1 MKMANLVYK
10 QTIVTQKKMVGF
22 YDADKHE
29 IEVDGVFMDILEALR
44 DFDGAALELV
54 VKIKGEKDLLDE
66 E

>member
-1 MKMANLVYK
+1 MKMANLVYR

-54 VKIKGEKDLLDE
+54 VKIKEEKDLLDE

>member
-1 MKMANLVYK
+1 MANLVYR

-54 VKIKGEKDLLDE
+54 VKIKEEKDLLDE

>member
-1 MKMANLVYK
+1 MKNLVYK
-10 QTIVTQKKMVGF
+10 QTIVTQKKMAGF

-29 IEVDGVFMDILEALR
+29 IEVDGVSMDILEALR

-54 VKIKGEKDLLDE
+54 VKIKEGKDLLDE